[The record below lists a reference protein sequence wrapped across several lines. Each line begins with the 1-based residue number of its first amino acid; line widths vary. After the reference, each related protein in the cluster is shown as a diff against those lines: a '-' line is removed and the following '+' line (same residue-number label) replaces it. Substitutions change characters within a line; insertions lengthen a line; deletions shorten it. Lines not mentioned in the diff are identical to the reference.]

1 MNRILG
7 KICIVLALCIP
18 LIIGFGIIGVGIIFQ
33 LEIDLVGALMG
44 FTVLSVFSIST
55 FLKYRKEIIKELRA

>member
-33 LEIDLVGALMG
+33 LEIDLVGSLMG

>member
-33 LEIDLVGALMG
+33 
-44 FTVLSVFSIST
+44 SVMARMMKDI
-55 FLKYRKEIIKELRA
+55 EDG